1 MSHTILLLQPTD
13 NIESRS
19 WSDYENTTECLEGIC
34 RVYEE
39 YLKKKVPAQNEITYD
54 ISHLFEFIDDLKD
67 LSMLVLDNTTYTY
80 VPHNKQY
87 VKESIYKLMNNRLNN
102 QH

>member
-19 WSDYENTTECLEGIC
+19 WSDYESTNDCLEGIC
-34 RVYEE
+34 KVYEE
-39 YLKKKVPAQNEITYD
+39 YLKKRTPTEPSITYD
-54 ISHLFEFIDDLKD
+54 ISDLFEFIEDLKD
-67 LSMLVLDNTTYTY
+67 LSMLVFDNTTYTY

-87 VKESIYKLMNNRLNN
+87 VKESIYKLMNNRLRDRN
-102 QH
+102 